1 MLGCLLTQQMLK
13 LYTVSYVYSVVY
25 NSLITVLTLKITS
38 KNTSV
43 KSPAGLLSSYLNHE
57 IHQHDKVQRQ

>member
-13 LYTVSYVYSVVY
+13 LYTVSHVYSVVY

-43 KSPAGLLSSYLNHE
+43 KSPASLLSFLS
-57 IHQHDKVQRQ
+57 QS